1 MTEPAFRTLSCG
13 AALATESMT
22 GTKSVSISCLLPI
35 GSATDPADRSGLA
48 TVLSE
53 MILRGAGDRDS
64 RALADALDTTGVNRS
79 SGAGAQTL
87 RLGATFVGVDF
98 DEAMGL
104 LTDIIRRPRLDA
116 ADLEPVRDLALQD
129 LRSLLDEPRDRA
141 MRAARLRHLTPP
153 LNRPSEGDEPG
164 LQAITH
170 DDVRGH
176 WAERARPGSACI
188 GIAGAIDAGRAA
200 AKLNDLLDG
209 WKGEAGPIE
218 LRGSAPRGYAH
229 EPDESNQVQIIALM
243 DAPPEPSDDSALER
257 LACAVLSGG
266 MSGRLFT
273 EVREKRGLC
282 YAVSASYTS
291 DRDFGVLTAYVGTTP
306 ERAQQSLEVLLA
318 ELERINTPAGAVTS
332 DELARAREGLLS
344 RLVFSGESTG
354 ARAGAL
360 AADLRR
366 LGRPRTLEELADRIR
381 RVTLDELNAYLAR
394 RQPGRLTIQTLGPT
408 ELTAPA

>member
-1 MTEPAFRTLSCG
+1 MTEPAFRTLACG
-13 AALATESMT
+13 AALATEPMAGVRSA
-22 GTKSVSISCLLPI
+22 SISFLLPI

-79 SGAGAQTL
+79 AGAGAQTL
-87 RLGATFVGVDF
+87 RLGATFVGADF
-98 DEAMGL
+98 DEAIDL
-104 LTDIIRRPRLDA
+104 LTDIIRRPRLAA

-141 MRAARLRHLTPP
+141 MRAARMRHLTPP
-153 LNRPSEGDEPG
+153 LNRPAEGDEAG
-164 LQAITH
+164 LGAITH
-170 DDVRGH
+170 DDVRAH
-176 WAERARPGSACI
+176 WAERARPRSACI
-188 GIAGAIDAGRAA
+188 GVAGAIDPSHIN
-200 AKLNDLLDG
+200 AKLEALLKG
-209 WKGEAGPIE
+209 WEGDASPVEPAGA
-218 LRGSAPRGYAH
+218 APRGYAH
-229 EPDESNQVQIIALM
+229 ETDDTNQVQVIALM
-243 DAPPEPSDDSALER
+243 DAPPEPSEDSALER

-282 YAVSASYTS
+282 YAVSASYTA
-291 DRDFGVLTAYVGTTP
+291 DREFGVLSAYVGTTP
-306 ERAQQSLEVLLA
+306 ERAQQSLEVLLS
-318 ELERINTPAGAVTS
+318 ELDRINTPDGAVTA

-366 LGRPRTLEELADRIR
+366 LGRPRALEELADRIR
-381 RVTLDELNAYLAR
+381 RVTLEELNAYLAR

-408 ELTAPA
+408 ELSVPA